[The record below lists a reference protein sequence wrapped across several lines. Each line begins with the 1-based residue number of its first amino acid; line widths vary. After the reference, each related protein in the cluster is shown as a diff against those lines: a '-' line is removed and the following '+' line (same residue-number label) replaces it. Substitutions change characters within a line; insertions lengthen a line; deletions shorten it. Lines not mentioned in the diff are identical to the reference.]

1 MREGQNPAKF
11 VTEVEKPSRI
21 TVAVLTY
28 IPFLSGFFAQSLDVL
43 KVCLESIWANTM
55 MPFDLMVFDN
65 GSGPEAV
72 GYLNGLLDEGKLQYL
87 ILSKKNL
94 GKGGAWNVIFEAV
107 PGEILAYTDSDAYFH
122 PGWLEASVEIL
133 ETFPNVGMVTS
144 RPFRT
149 RPELF
154 SNTIAWAE
162 RMPGAVIE
170 RGQFIPWL
178 TFREFDMS
186 LGQDE
191 EAIRSRY
198 DSTED
203 VRIRYQDAIAHVGA
217 SHWQFVALKSVIRQ
231 FAPFDMDRPMGQV
244 RELDHQVNEAGL
256 LRLMTAEP
264 FSMNMSNTLQSIPES
279 DIARSSHPHSRA
291 LYGKILEVPFIKWFL
306 LLIYNRIFRWYY
318 SKKEIK

>member
-11 VTEVEKPSRI
+11 VNEVAKPSRI

-28 IPFLSGFFAQSLDVL
+28 IPFLSGYFARSLDVL
-43 KVCLESIWANTM
+43 KACLGSIWKNTT
-55 MPFDLMVFDN
+55 MPIDLMVFDN
-65 GSGPEAV
+65 GSGPETV
-72 GYLNGLLDEGKLQYL
+72 GYLNGLLEEGKLQYL
-87 ILSKKNL
+87 ILSEKNL

-133 ETFPNVGMVTS
+133 KAFPNAGMVTS

-162 RMPGAVIE
+162 RTPGVVME
-170 RGQFIPWL
+170 RGQFIPWQ

-191 EAIRSRY
+191 EEIRTRY

-203 VRIRYQDAIAHVGA
+203 VRIRYQGATAHVGA
-217 SHWQFVALKSVIRQ
+217 SHWQFVAWKSVIRQ
-231 FAPFDMDRPMGQV
+231 FTPFDMDRPMGQV
-244 RELDHQVNEAGL
+244 RELDRKVNEAGF

-264 FSMNMSNTLQSIPES
+264 LAMNMSNTLQPIPEVVV
-279 DIARSSHPHSRA
+279 ARGTRLNSRV
-291 LYGKILEVPFIKWFL
+291 LYRKILEVPFIKWFL

-318 SKKEIK
+318 SKKEIR

>member
-1 MREGQNPAKF
+1 
-11 VTEVEKPSRI
+11 
-21 TVAVLTY
+21 
-28 IPFLSGFFAQSLDVL
+28 
-43 KVCLESIWANTM
+43 M

-191 EAIRSRY
+191 EVIRARY

-203 VRIRYQDAIAHVGA
+203 IRIRYQDAIAHVGA

-231 FAPFDMDRPMGQV
+231 FTPFDMDRPMGQV
-244 RELDHQVNEAGL
+244 RELDRRVNEAGL
-256 LRLMTAEP
+256 LRLMTTEP
-264 FSMNMSNTLQSIPES
+264 FAMNMSNTLQPIPENGS
-279 DIARSSHPHSRA
+279 ARRPHLHSRA
-291 LYGKILEVPFIKWFL
+291 LHKKILEVPFIKWFL

-318 SKKEIK
+318 LKK